1 METIKEKTKRREA
14 RTTVAGYIRCKL
26 SRKGVWNIEVQKVM
40 IAQVLGSPESCVLKV
55 EVPTTLFI
63 VRDIITVFITR
74 DNKHT
79 YHNLLKLGNIQTTN
93 EILLM
98 SDKRS
103 GSHILSDQNHY
114 RPCQQC

>member
-14 RTTVAGYIRCKL
+14 RITVVGYIRCKL
-26 SRKGVWNIEVQKVM
+26 SRKGVWNIEVQKVL
-40 IAQVLGSPESCVLKV
+40 IAEVLGSPESCVL
-55 EVPTTLFI
+55 FI
-63 VRDIITVFITR
+63 RDIITVFIIIR

-79 YHNLLKLGNIQTTN
+79 HHNLLKLGNIQTTN

-103 GSHILSDQNHY
+103 GSHILSDQNHS